1 MSGGV
6 AANKFIKKAIEIV
19 CDAHGY
25 HLSVPPPHLCNDNGV
40 MIAWN
45 GVERYR
51 ENLGVMKC
59 DKLDTVQV
67 STRFV
72 GHLLLRSASILH

>member
-1 MSGGV
+1 MKKVPYLKCVLQVVSGGV
-6 AANKFIKKAIEIV
+6 AANNFISRALKMV
-19 CDAHGY
+19 CDEYEY

-51 ENLGVMKC
+51 ENLGVLHWNN
-59 DKLDTVQV
+59 LDSVNI
-67 STRFV
+67 STK
-72 GHLLLRSASILH
+72 